1 MESENYGTEEI
12 LEESQEGPQEGSQ
25 EGSQEGG
32 QTQFL
37 PGGNINGANTFL
49 YRKDTDAAAL
59 KLSFAA
65 IWGAVRN
72 FNNVINDKMTSE
84 NEYVTFV
91 DTDSGSNISLNNR
104 PLFLKDLLGLLDPT
118 SEISKVFNAIPI
130 AQYKHLPDP
139 SVLTTN
145 PSTGGQYNLPTNQL
159 NEESLETPEVMPS
172 LEVEEPVTSGGA
184 RSHKWSSH
192 KKRRHTRIR
201 TKKNKK
207 L

>member
-12 LEESQEGPQEGSQ
+12 LEESQER
-25 EGSQEGG
+25 SQEGG
-32 QTQFL
+32 QTFL
-37 PGGNINGANTFL
+37 AGGILKGDTTSIQRTKSTGENLGVLMPLNSVVVGINRFTNIFYNT
-49 YRKDTDAAAL
+49 
-59 KLSFAA
+59 LSTKPTLEGF
-65 IWGAVRN
+65 
-72 FNNVINDKMTSE
+72 SE
-84 NEYVTFV
+84 PL
-91 DTDSGSNISLNNR
+91 INNR
-104 PLFLKDLLGLLDPT
+104 PLFLSDLLDLLDPT
-118 SEISKVFNAIPI
+118 SEISRVFNAIPI

-139 SVLTTN
+139 SVLNTN
-145 PSTGGQYNLPTNQL
+145 PVNGGQYNLPTNEL

>member
-12 LEESQEGPQEGSQ
+12 LEESQEGPQEG
-25 EGSQEGG
+25 G
-32 QTQFL
+32 QTPFL
-37 PGGNINGANTFL
+37 PGGNIDGANTYL
-49 YRKDTDAAAL
+49 YRKANDAQAL
-59 KLSFAA
+59 RLSFAA
-65 IWGAVRN
+65 IWAAVRN
-72 FNNVINDKMTSE
+72 FNNVINSKMLGE
-84 NEYVTFV
+84 NEAVTFL
-91 DTDSGSNISLNNR
+91 DTDSGNNVSLPNR
-104 PLFLKDLLGLLDPT
+104 PLFLKDLLDLLDPT
-118 SEISKVFNAIPI
+118 SDISKVFNAIPI

-139 SVLTTN
+139 SVLNTN
-145 PSTGGQYNLPTNQL
+145 PVNGGQYNLPTNQL
-159 NEESLETPEVMPS
+159 NEESLETNEVTPEVMPS

>member
-1 MESENYGTEEI
+1 MESENNRTEEI
-12 LEESQEGPQEGSQ
+12 LEESQEGPQEGP
-25 EGSQEGG
+25 QEGG
-32 QTQFL
+32 QTFL
-37 PGGNINGANTFL
+37 PSGVLKGDTTSIQRISTSGPTIGQGVGGVIPLNSVVLTVNRFTNLFYKYLADYPDFLVGSGGNEESI
-49 YRKDTDAAAL
+49 D
-59 KLSFAA
+59 
-65 IWGAVRN
+65 
-72 FNNVINDKMTSE
+72 
-84 NEYVTFV
+84 
-91 DTDSGSNISLNNR
+91 NR
-104 PLFLKDLLGLLDPT
+104 PLFLKDLLDLLDPT

-130 AQYKHLPDP
+130 AQFKHLPDI
-139 SVLTTN
+139 SVLNTN
-145 PSTGGQYNLPTNQL
+145 PINGGQYNLPTNEL